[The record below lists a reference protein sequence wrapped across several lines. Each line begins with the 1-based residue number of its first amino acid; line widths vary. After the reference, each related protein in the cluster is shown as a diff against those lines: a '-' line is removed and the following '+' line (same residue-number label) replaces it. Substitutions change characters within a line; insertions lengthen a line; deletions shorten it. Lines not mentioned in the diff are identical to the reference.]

1 MEANSMRKLLGSSTM
16 RTISFAACLM
26 ALPLIIMLSVNYQD
40 QMFNLI
46 GKVKVLGG
54 QALNVRQIGSEH
66 EPASISD
73 DVLLGGL
80 LASEFDKDS
89 CLSRSEAVL
98 YRKPS
103 SKKPSPYL
111 ISKLRNYENL
121 HKRCGPDTESY
132 KRTLLVL
139 DSRNISSTTECNYI
153 VWTAQAGL
161 GNRILT
167 IASAFLYALLTDR
180 VLLVEFNA
188 DMTDLFCE
196 PFPNTSWLLPP
207 NFPKQF
213 RKFNQWNADTLG
225 NTLKNNVFNASS
237 ELLPSHLYIFLAYGL
252 TNFDMLFY
260 CEEHHALLQKAPWL
274 VLRSDEYFIPSFFLM
289 PSFQQELD
297 KMFPDKESVFHHLG
311 RYLFHPSNK
320 AWGLITRFYQS
331 YLAKSDERIAMQ
343 IRVFNPNAKPF
354 QRVMDQILACTL
366 QENLLP
372 EVDKQRLVASPSK
385 NQTSKSVLI
394 ASLYP
399 QFYENMTNMYWTFPT
414 RKGEVIGVYQPS
426 HEEYQHF
433 GDNMHNVKAWVEMNL
448 LSLSNV
454 LVTSSGST
462 FGYVAQGLGDLRPWI
477 LYRPENWKDSDA
489 ACHPGKS
496 MEPCLHI
503 PPSHDCK
510 AKRNFDMGT
519 VVPYVKHCEDSTS
532 GLKLIN
538 PDNNSR

>member
-132 KRTLLVL
+132 KRTLL
-139 DSRNISSTTECNYI
+139 
-153 VWTAQAGL
+153 
-161 GNRILT
+161 
-167 IASAFLYALLTDR
+167 
-180 VLLVEFNA
+180 
-188 DMTDLFCE
+188 
-196 PFPNTSWLLPP
+196 
-207 NFPKQF
+207 
-213 RKFNQWNADTLG
+213 
-225 NTLKNNVFNASS
+225 
-237 ELLPSHLYIFLAYGL
+237 
-252 TNFDMLFY
+252 
-260 CEEHHALLQKAPWL
+260 
-274 VLRSDEYFIPSFFLM
+274 
-289 PSFQQELD
+289 
-297 KMFPDKESVFHHLG
+297 
-311 RYLFHPSNK
+311 
-320 AWGLITRFYQS
+320 
-331 YLAKSDERIAMQ
+331 
-343 IRVFNPNAKPF
+343 
-354 QRVMDQILACTL
+354 
-366 QENLLP
+366 ENLLP

>member
-1 MEANSMRKLLGSSTM
+1 MKFECFQVDIVIGVHISENGSQFYEETTGIEYDEDHFLRCLFDGFASYNHAVSKLPRSNVQFNWKSQGPW
-16 RTISFAACLM
+16 RTSPKCPTNRLFIFFLSF
-26 ALPLIIMLSVNYQD
+26 Y
-40 QMFNLI
+40 FT
-46 GKVKVLGG
+46 
-54 QALNVRQIGSEH
+54 GSEH

-139 DSRNISSTTECNYI
+139 DSLS
-153 VWTAQAGL
+153 
-161 GNRILT
+161 
-167 IASAFLYALLTDR
+167 
-180 VLLVEFNA
+180 VL
-188 DMTDLFCE
+188 
-196 PFPNTSWLLPP
+196 
-207 NFPKQF
+207 
-213 RKFNQWNADTLG
+213 
-225 NTLKNNVFNASS
+225 
-237 ELLPSHLYIFLAYGL
+237 
-252 TNFDMLFY
+252 
-260 CEEHHALLQKAPWL
+260 
-274 VLRSDEYFIPSFFLM
+274 
-289 PSFQQELD
+289 
-297 KMFPDKESVFHHLG
+297 
-311 RYLFHPSNK
+311 
-320 AWGLITRFYQS
+320 
-331 YLAKSDERIAMQ
+331 LAKSDERIAMQ